1 MFSFDGKQ
9 IPAGERESIAA
20 ALVRA
25 GDPGGVFCAIGVC
38 FGCLVSVNGGPPERG
53 CLTVA
58 QEGDVVS
65 RAI

>member
-1 MFSFDGKQ
+1 MFTFDGKQ
-9 IPAGERESIAA
+9 IAAAPGMSITA
-20 ALVRA
+20 ALVRS
-25 GDPGGVFCAIGVC
+25 GEPSGVFCAIGVC

-58 QEGDVVS
+58 AEGDEVR

>member
-9 IPAGERESIAA
+9 IPADSQTSITA
-20 ALVRA
+20 ALVQA
-25 GDPGGVFCAIGVC
+25 GEPSGVFCAIGVC
-38 FGCLVSVNGGPPERG
+38 FGCLVSVNDGPPERG

>member
-9 IPAGERESIAA
+9 IPAEPGMSVAA
-20 ALVRA
+20 ALVRSGEA
-25 GDPGGVFCAIGVC
+25 SGVFCAIGVC
-38 FGCLVSVNGGPPERG
+38 FGCLVSVNGGSPERG

>member
-9 IPAGERESIAA
+9 IPAESGMSVTA
-20 ALVRA
+20 ALVRS
-25 GDPGGVFCAIGVC
+25 GEPGGVFCAIGIC

-58 QEGDVVS
+58 QEGDEVS
-65 RAI
+65 RAL